1 MSQVGSSELTADDK
15 STDVRESI
23 VGLTRVL
30 RVLERGDLV
39 ERVTAAGAR
48 LKRPATIVCVVGEFK
63 QGKSSLVNGLL
74 GREVCPVD
82 DDLATSSI
90 TLVRYGEKLGAVVR
104 RRENGESVG
113 ERVPIEELNQWV
125 SEEGNP
131 GNERQVERV
140 EIAMPAAMLKQG
152 LILADTPG
160 MGGLGA
166 GHAAA
171 TLAFLPFSDGLLLVS
186 DASSELSAP
195 EIDFLA
201 RAKELCPTVLFVQTK
216 IDLYPAWEKIFEIN
230 RRHLENRGLDIPMTA
245 VSSTLRIEALA
256 RKDRD
261 LNERSRFPD
270 LIRRIGSDVIE
281 PARDQAEARSA
292 NDVRSVIA
300 LVRSGLTDE
309 RQLISDPAAIESAI
323 AELNAAKERLGYLRG
338 PGARWSVLVGDR
350 VSDLS
355 TGISHRFRGGIR
367 QISQGMDARI
377 EVLKKGIEWDKVGRE
392 LQTAVADQVAEAFAD
407 LENGRI
413 SIAGEV
419 VDLLQEEHLD
429 LASHGTAISSSID
442 VTDFWRGK
450 GIDPETGAKVMFKT
464 GLTGVR
470 GAQSGVMMF
479 GMMGRFLPGA
489 AAAFVGA
496 NPMLLGAG
504 AVFGGMQLFED
515 RKRKVSMRRQGAR
528 QQVRQF
534 IDDVQFEVNNEIT
547 AFVRDI
553 QRELR
558 DEFTTLLS
566 ELQATYTSTAQR
578 AQAAAKQTQEERQ
591 TRSKEIAAI
600 LGELDKLELAA
611 GGGGS

>member
-1 MSQVGSSELTADDK
+1 MGRFDLTGDGKA
-15 STDVRESI
+15 TGVRESI
-23 VGLTRVL
+23 IGLTQVL
-30 RVLERGDLV
+30 RGLDRGDLV
-39 ERVTAAGAR
+39 KRATAAGAR
-48 LKRPATIVCVVGEFK
+48 LKRPSTIVCVVGEFK

-90 TLVRYGEKLGAVVR
+90 TLVRYGENLGAVVR
-104 RRENGESVG
+104 RREGGESVG
-113 ERVPIEELNQWV
+113 ERVPIEELDQWV

-140 EIAMPAAMLKQG
+140 EITMPAAMLKQG
-152 LILADTPG
+152 LVLADTPG

-201 RAKELCPTVLFVQTK
+201 RATELCPTVLFVQTK
-216 IDLYPAWEKIFEIN
+216 IDLYPAWKKIFEIN
-230 RRHLENRGLDIPMTA
+230 RGHLDQRGLKIPMTA
-245 VSSTLRIEALA
+245 VSSTLRTEALA

-261 LNERSRFPD
+261 LNERSRFPE
-270 LIRRIGSDVIE
+270 LIRRIGNEVIT
-281 PARDQAEARSA
+281 PAREQAEVRSA
-292 NDVRSVIA
+292 NDVRSIIG
-300 LVRSGLTDE
+300 LVRSGLTEE
-309 RQLISDPAAIESAI
+309 RQLLADPAAIESAI
-323 AELNAAKERLGYLRG
+323 GELNAAKERLGYLRG

-350 VSDLS
+350 VTDLS

-367 QISQGMDARI
+367 QISQAMDARI
-377 EVLKKGIEWDKVGRE
+377 EVLKKGTEWDEVGRE
-392 LQTAVADQVAEAFAD
+392 LQTEVADQVATAFAD
-407 LENGRI
+407 LEIGRI
-413 SIAGEV
+413 AIGGEV
-419 VDLLQEEHLD
+419 VELLQEEHLE
-429 LASHGTAISSSID
+429 LSPRGTEISSSID
-442 VTDFWRGK
+442 ITDFWRGK
-450 GIDPETGAKVMFKT
+450 GIDSETGAKVIFKT

-470 GAQSGVMMF
+470 GAQGGVMMF

-489 AAAFVGA
+489 AAAFVGT

-504 AVFGGMQLFED
+504 VAFGGMQLIED

-547 AFVRDI
+547 AFVREI

-558 DEFTTLLS
+558 DEFTTLLA
-566 ELQATYTSTAQR
+566 ELQATYTATAQR

-591 TRSKEIAAI
+591 TRLKEIAVF
-600 LGELDKLELAA
+600 LGELDKLERAA
-611 GGGGS
+611 IGGGS